1 EWRRCHRQLVTRH
14 LHLIRPSRADPRLYP
29 GDINVVD
36 DLAAFGLI
44 STAPREHAL
53 EKLNTFGVRGGRYLL
68 VLFAVLCHREDKEVV
83 TLRVVGVP
91 RRVLPVRG
99 GTLARRQ
106 FLANEAR
113 QLPRTDNR

>member
-1 EWRRCHRQLVTRH
+1 MAALSPSAYYSPFPLDMSGWCRPT
-14 LHLIRPSRADPRLYP
+14 LHP
-29 GDINVVD
+29 GDINVEN
-36 DLAAFGLI
+36 DLATFGLI

-53 EKLNTFGVRGGRYLL
+53 EKLNTFRVRGRRYLL
-68 VLFAVLCHREDKEVV
+68 VLFAVLCHREDKEVT

-99 GTLARRQ
+99 GTLARCH